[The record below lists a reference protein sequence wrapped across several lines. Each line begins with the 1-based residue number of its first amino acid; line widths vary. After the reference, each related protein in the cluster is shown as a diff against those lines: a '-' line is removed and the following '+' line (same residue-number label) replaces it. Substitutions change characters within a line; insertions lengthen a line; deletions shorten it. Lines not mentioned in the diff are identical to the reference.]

1 MTYRSLSFTWNHNP
15 DMERCPNCG
24 ARYRTGETCRR
35 CGMELQQLLSI
46 EITVRQLTRQAF
58 SQLANGKVA
67 DAAETLSKILDL
79 RYDPF
84 IAIVFD
90 FCNSLLQKPL
100 AVEQGATANSSLSN
114 RY

>member
-1 MTYRSLSFTWNHNP
+1 MSYRSLSFTWNHNP
-15 DMERCPNCG
+15 KMERCPNCS

-46 EITVRQLTRQAF
+46 ETAVHQLTRQAF
-58 SQLANGKVA
+58 SQLANGKVS
-67 DAAETLSKILDL
+67 DAAETLSKTLKL
-79 RYDPF
+79 RHDPF

-90 FCNSLLQKPL
+90 FCNSLLQKPI
-100 AVEQGATANSSLSN
+100 AVEQGATSNPILSN